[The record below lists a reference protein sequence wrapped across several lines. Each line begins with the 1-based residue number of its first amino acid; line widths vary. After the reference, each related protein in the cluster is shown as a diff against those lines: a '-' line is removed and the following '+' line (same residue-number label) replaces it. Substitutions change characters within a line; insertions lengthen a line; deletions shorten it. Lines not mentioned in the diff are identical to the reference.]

1 MPTATFSA
9 NFDRFDKALSDAKV
23 SLFDFDR
30 QTSKAAQ
37 GLQRMV
43 DSFSGK
49 DLFAQASRAAEAV
62 ARIGGAANL
71 TEREQAKLNRTLTEA
86 LDKYR
91 VMGVEPPAAIRK
103 LAQETEG
110 AAERIR
116 RSKDETTAWGGALGS
131 VKTIAA
137 GFLAGFTLDRVING
151 LASSVKETIAFSGRL
166 TDLADQTGV
175 STTALQRWK
184 FAAEQSGNTLDQ
196 LVSSVGML
204 QDRLGSGEVG
214 VVRSLERLGLSF
226 DELRRTSPRDAF
238 EQVAAEVAKVED
250 ANLRAT
256 LATDL
261 FGRAGR
267 EILPTLRADLAALG
281 DEAQRLGLVIDGDT
295 LQSMDRLDDTLSAL
309 SQTGRGLMARFL
321 EPMVPALTRV
331 AEGWRAAAQD
341 QQIFAR
347 TLDAMNLQPL
357 AALVR
362 LAGLFSERGP
372 TVDAGANS
380 FAALRARVGEYAL
393 TVPSA
398 DAATAAMAK
407 TISDQTKALRDGEG
421 AAKRL
426 SDAINKL
433 TGRDKIAA
441 ARELTSQ
448 LTALVRTGA
457 SLDPAQFAHVE
468 KTMGAAIETAR
479 RLGVEVD
486 PLWQHWYLQTVDL
499 TMKIESGLTPAILGL
514 GAGLR
519 KIQDMDP
526 FGKVVEDL
534 AKIEQAIPG
543 LPGGKV
549 PGQAIGMPA
558 SPPDLRNFWQ
568 RTFGSSAQIGATLAS
583 TVTSALTGGGNVSRS
598 IGATVAGT
606 LASGVAQSLTKEGGK
621 LAGTVVGGALSAA
634 LPVVGGLAG
643 SLLGGLVGNLFGPSK
658 GAIAGK
664 QADAELD
671 QLRAQ
676 LLQVYGSLENLEKA
690 GGAAGKALADAWGSK
705 NVAGLAHFKRLI
717 GELEAAQAKAQ
728 QHIKDLGELAAS
740 GGLVSQQLMRDLVAG
755 ADNPEIQAGLA
766 QFQQGQTSRLV
777 GGLQT
782 FLGAG
787 TIGGSA
793 QATAIGAGLT
803 AAIGE
808 MRAGGAS
815 TADILRT
822 IGPLVDQFDEK
833 VKGIAYTGTDA
844 LGSLRAQFALV
855 KDDVAGPAITA
866 LGGVGDVLG
875 SLHNLG
881 LLNQETFSG
890 LAAQFTSTYLALE
903 EQGKGGI
910 ELIRA
915 NQGEWQRLWELSQDF
930 GYELDEN
937 TRKVLEFAE
946 ENGAVGDKFRPA
958 QERMVQGI
966 EKLIE
971 RFDSFLNTMVGGLT
985 STAQQAAGAF
995 QGVWANLR
1003 IPEVTVPFRFDP
1015 QNDLPGGATIPGL
1028 ATGGIVRYPTVA
1040 LLGERGPEAVVP
1052 LDRGAFGL
1060 GEATVNVYLDGR
1072 LVARNQVPHL
1082 ARELAV
1088 YGV

>member
-62 ARIGGAANL
+62 ARIGGASQL
-71 TEREQAKLNRTLTEA
+71 TDKEQAKLNRTLSEA

-91 VMGVEPPAAIRK
+91 VMGVEPPSAIRK
-103 LAQETEG
+103 LADETQG
-110 AAERIR
+110 AAQRLKE
-116 RSKDETTAWGGALGS
+116 STNQTTAWGSALGS
-131 VKTIAA
+131 VKTLAA
-137 GFLAGFTLDRVING
+137 GFLAGFTLDRVVG
-151 LASSVKETIAFSGRL
+151 GFASAVKETITFGSRL
-166 TDLADQTGV
+166 GDLAEQTGI
-175 STTALQRWK
+175 STQGLQRLK
-184 FAAEQSGNTLDQ
+184 FAAEQSGATLDKV
-196 LVSSVGML
+196 VSAAGML
-204 QDRLGSGEVG
+204 QDRLGSGDAG
-214 VVRSLERLGLSF
+214 VVRALDRLGLSF
-226 DELRRTSPRDAF
+226 DAISRLQTDKALEAIS
-238 EQVAAEVAKVED
+238 AAMAKVED
-250 ANLRAT
+250 ANTRAT
-256 LATDL
+256 IATDL
-261 FGRAGR
+261 FGRSGR
-267 EILPTLRADLAALG
+267 ELLPVLRADLKALG
-281 DEAQRLGLVIDGDT
+281 DDAERFGLV
-295 LQSMDRLDDTLSAL
+295 MDRDLLAKMKEFDDTSNRMKAQVKSLTADAFAAMLPFLEST
-309 SQTGRGLMARFL
+309 QREFDLMARHGGKLFDVL
-321 EPMVPALTRV
+321 KQLSGPIGEIFRGGTPAVGRPP
-331 AEGWRAAAQD
+331 D
-341 QQIFAR
+341 
-347 TLDAMNLQPL
+347 LDAWLHQL
-357 AALVR
+357 KAQ
-362 LAGLFSERGP
+362 GS
-372 TVDAGANS
+372 
-380 FAALRARVGEYAL
+380 LRALATEAASVE
-393 TVPSA
+393 
-398 DAATAAMAK
+398 AATTAMTK
-407 TISDQTKALRDGEG
+407 TIADQTKAMKDGEA
-421 AAKRL
+421 AAKRFSEAIDKL
-426 SDAINKL
+426 S
-433 TGRDKIAA
+433 GRDKIAA
-441 ARELTSQ
+441 ARDLTQQ
-448 LTALVRTGA
+448 LEAMVRTGL
-457 SLDPAQFAHVE
+457 SLDPSQFAAVN
-468 KTMGAAIETAR
+468 KTMSEAIDAAK
-479 RLGVEVD
+479 RLGTDVD
-486 PLWQHWYLQTVDL
+486 PLWQSWYGRTVDL
-499 TMKIESGLTPAILGL
+499 TMKIESGLTPAILNL
-514 GAGLR
+514 GQGLR

-534 AKIEQAIPG
+534 AKIEKAIPG

-558 SPPDLRNFWQ
+558 PPPDLRNFWQ
-568 RTFGSSAQIGATLAS
+568 RTFGTPQQIGATLAS

-598 IGATVAGT
+598 IGATVAST
-606 LASGVAQSLTKEGGK
+606 LASGVAQSLTREGGR

-728 QHIKDLGELAAS
+728 QHIKDLAELAAS

-1003 IPEVTVPFRFDP
+1003 IPEVTVPFRFDA